1 MTYPYS
7 SIDLLENPE
16 KYQFTKFQG
25 KEFLEFN
32 FCARKTILKNISS
45 KIEQEMNFTDI
56 VEKITN
62 FKNLENDGYDLE
74 ELLGKTLKNYKNL
87 DKKSN
92 EIIDI
97 FVKKYEIKKRLS
109 VQYDSNFK
117 EKDSNFKK
125 IRNYFLL
132 DLLCIVRF
140 NETQNLKFLNVILKI
155 NDMLGTQISFI
166 VNKIDLSIFKWILEN
181 EIKIVMELCK
191 LKGVKI

>member
-7 SIDLLENPE
+7 GIDLLKNPE
-16 KYQFTKFQG
+16 KYEFTKFQG
-25 KEFLEFN
+25 KEFLEVYFY
-32 FCARKTILKNISS
+32 ARKAILKNISS

-56 VEKITN
+56 VEKITSI
-62 FKNLENDGYDLE
+62 KNLENEGYNLE
-74 ELLGKTLKNYKNL
+74 ELLGKILKNYKNL

-97 FVKKYEIKKRLS
+97 FIKKYEIKKRLS
-109 VQYDSNFK
+109 VQYDSDFK
-117 EKDSNFKK
+117 EKDANFKK

-140 NETQNLKFLNVILKI
+140 NETQNLKFLNAILKI
-155 NDMLGTQISFI
+155 NDMLVTQISFI
-166 VNKIDLSIFKWILEN
+166 VDKIDLNIFKWILEN

>member
-1 MTYPYS
+1 MY
-7 SIDLLENPE
+7 D
-16 KYQFTKFQG
+16 
-25 KEFLEFN
+25 FLN
-32 FCARKTILKNISS
+32 SGLGNISS

-56 VEKITN
+56 VEKITSV
-62 FKNLENDGYDLE
+62 KNLENEGYDLE
-74 ELLGKTLKNYKNL
+74 ELLGKILKNYKNL

-97 FVKKYEIKKRLS
+97 FIKKYEIKKRLS

-140 NETQNLKFLNVILKI
+140 NETQNLKFLNAILKI

-166 VNKIDLSIFKWILEN
+166 VDKIDLNIFKWILEN